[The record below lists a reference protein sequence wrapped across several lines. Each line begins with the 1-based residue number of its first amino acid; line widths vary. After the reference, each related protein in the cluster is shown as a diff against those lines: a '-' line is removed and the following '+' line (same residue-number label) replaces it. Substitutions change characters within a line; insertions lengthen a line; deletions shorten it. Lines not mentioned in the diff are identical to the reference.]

1 MNKLATYRAV
11 DTLSKSQ
18 LDLILQ
24 VYDGAIAA
32 FRAAATAY
40 QNNDY
45 QEGRR
50 QLERAKRFVTHL
62 YTTLDMN
69 AGGDLAEKLAML
81 YVYIINQ
88 IDLAMATKDLSV
100 IDDNIT
106 VLDNVRQGW
115 LALKQQ
121 HAGPNAVEAVS
132 SADSNTERLTTV
144 V

>member
-1 MNKLATYRAV
+1 MDKLDTYRIV

-32 FRAAATAY
+32 FRAAIKAY
-40 QNNDY
+40 QANDY
-45 QEGRR
+45 NAGYN

-62 YTTLDMN
+62 YTTLDVE
-69 AGGDLAEKLAML
+69 AGGEIAEKLAML
-81 YVYIINQ
+81 YAYIIDHVN
-88 IDLAMATKDLSV
+88 LAEATKDLAI

-106 VLDNVRQGW
+106 RLDNIRQGW

-121 HAGPNAVEAVS
+121 
-132 SADSNTERLTTV
+132 NTKARATGQVNPCGDKVGFLTSV
-144 V
+144 